1 VAEMDQGIKRLIQ
14 THPVDMLALAVPGA
28 QFLSPLQVD
37 VATEPQ
43 LVLDTLLRVRYHGI
57 ECAVDIEAEARPH
70 AEIGRRLFEYGSRA
84 SIVTGLPIFSAVL
97 WLERGGA
104 PAPSPYELRADD
116 RLLATWHFTG
126 IEVYR
131 LRAEELIEQGPAA
144 LLPLVPFTDGGK
156 ELATIERAALTVKE
170 RAPAQDVQELEAL
183 LAVFATRV
191 FDTDVILTLMRR
203 LFMSTEIIGQSALY
217 QEALAQ
223 GKADGLRDAAL
234 TALRGR
240 FGELPA
246 DLAQAVTHASA
257 EQIQDVLAH
266 IGTDTLEQA
275 RARLGL

>member
-14 THPVDMLALAVPGA
+14 THPADMLALAAPGTE
-28 QFLSPLQVD
+28 FLSPLHVD
-37 VATEPQ
+37 IATEPQ
-43 LVLDTLLRVRYHGI
+43 LVLDTLLRVRYHGV

-97 WLERGGA
+97 WLERGGT

-131 LRAEELIEQGPAA
+131 LRAEELIEQGPAS
-144 LLPLVPFTDGGK
+144 LLPLVPFTDDGK
-156 ELATIERAALTVKE
+156 ELATIERAALAVKE

-191 FDTDVILTLMRR
+191 FDATIIREMIRR

-217 QEALAQ
+217 REATAE
-223 GKADGLRDAAL
+223 GMRDAAL

-246 DLAQAVTHASA
+246 ELAQAVTHASA
-257 EQIQDVLAH
+257 EQIRDVLAH

>member
-1 VAEMDQGIKRLIQ
+1 MA
-14 THPVDMLALAVPGA
+14 
-28 QFLSPLQVD
+28 
-37 VATEPQ
+37 
-43 LVLDTLLRVRYHGI
+43 
-57 ECAVDIEAEARPH
+57 
-70 AEIGRRLFEYGSRA
+70 RA

-97 WLERGGA
+97 WLERGGI
-104 PAPSPYELRADD
+104 PAPSPYEQRADD
-116 RLLATWHFTG
+116 RLLATWHFAG

-131 LRAEELIEQGPAA
+131 LHAAELIEQGPPG

-156 ELATIERAALTVKE
+156 ELATVERAALTVKE
-170 RAPAQDVQELEAL
+170 RAPAQDGQELEAL

-217 QEALAQ
+217 REAVAE
-223 GKADGLRDAAL
+223 GMRDAVL

-240 FGELPA
+240 FGELPT

-257 EQIQDVLAH
+257 DHIQDVLAH
-266 IGTDTLEQA
+266 IGSDTLEQA